1 MSIED
6 ASEKITAFMTK
17 YGEKGFLTLYFS
29 NYLYEMI
36 LSYLRAHSD
45 TPSKDSAYEFH
56 FGKSGKLRTVK
67 DDESFRQALRHEC
80 DEKASRIV
88 TAFEKQGLLVRFSGD
103 LDSITTRATRQV
115 DEALKEIFEKVLETK
130 WGVQT

>member
-1 MSIED
+1 MSVED
-6 ASEKITAFMTK
+6 ASEKITAFMSK

-45 TPSKDSAYEFH
+45 TPSKDSVYEFH
-56 FGKSGKLRTVK
+56 FGKS
-67 DDESFRQALRHEC
+67 
-80 DEKASRIV
+80 
-88 TAFEKQGLLVRFSGD
+88 
-103 LDSITTRATRQV
+103 

-130 WGVQT
+130 WGAEA